1 MRQKVAKALRREARK
16 FAERTGRTTDTYK
29 TIGRKKKITIRDTA
43 LNPDGTYRDRVIEV
57 TRTQDLLADGP
68 RFFYQQLKKAH
79 RRGLL
84 TRTAAA

>member
-29 TIGRKKKITIRDTA
+29 TIGSKKKIIIREEA
-43 LNPDGTYRDRVIEV
+43 LNPDGTFNEREIEV
-57 TRTQDLLADGP
+57 TRTQGLLADGP
-68 RFFYQQLKKAH
+68 RFFYRQLKKAF

-84 TRTAAA
+84 TRTAVA